1 MVRMVLETWSNMYY
15 YFMYWTAEEVKG
27 QRQRIE
33 ADEIEPREPETET
46 GEQCEEPDTTGQV
59 QRPRRTYIRVCVCV
73 RTVGADLLVLGGVG
87 ELLAGQDAVLVLV
100 HHIELL
106 LVQRH
111 LLLRVVVAGRAEVRV
126 ERTSKETRKA
136 KSTEMREDRKRAAE
150 NTEVDRVGM
159 DG

>member
-1 MVRMVLETWSNMYY
+1 M
-15 YFMYWTAEEVKG
+15 
-27 QRQRIE
+27 
-33 ADEIEPREPETET
+33 
-46 GEQCEEPDTTGQV
+46 
-59 QRPRRTYIRVCVCV
+59 CV

-111 LLLRVVVAGRAEVRV
+111 LLLRVVVAYRAEVRV

>member
-1 MVRMVLETWSNMYY
+1 
-15 YFMYWTAEEVKG
+15 
-27 QRQRIE
+27 
-33 ADEIEPREPETET
+33 
-46 GEQCEEPDTTGQV
+46 
-59 QRPRRTYIRVCVCV
+59 VCV

-126 ERTSKETRKA
+126 VGTSKEMGKA
-136 KSTEMREDRKRAAE
+136 KSSDHEKDRKGGAR
-150 NTEVDRVGM
+150 TQEVDRVGM